1 MPEFAELETIDFPST
16 QALAVKLLH
25 AGFEAEKEGR
35 PKPDSLPP
43 DERFAAA
50 KADPSAYAWRLRLES
65 GGDEECFRDYLERF
79 VREIDTTGITS
90 LIIGD
95 CWNPGLANDRP
106 DEVRDLL
113 IERFAEFPALSA
125 LFFGEVIVTETRKIS
140 WVAQTDVSPLL
151 ATFPRLTEF
160 AVRGA
165 DHMVF
170 QGIQTFR
177 LAWNVPRHEGLR
189 RLTFQSHRL
198 DPVVVRSVLASELPA
213 LGHLELFLG
222 SADNDGARP
231 ADLAPV
237 LSGSVFPA
245 LKHLGLRNGQDTDEL
260 VTALADAPIT
270 RRLAALDLS
279 LGTLTDK
286 GARVLLDTPIFR
298 NLDRLDLHH
307 HYMSEE
313 MTERVRTQF
322 ADAGVEVNTN
332 DRQELDDWDDWSDPE
347 DSGVEDGWEP
357 DSYFPAITD

>member
-1 MPEFAELETIDFPST
+1 MPEFAGLETIDFLST
-16 QALAVKLLH
+16 EALAVKLLH

-50 KADPSAYAWRLRLES
+50 KADPSAFAWRLRLES
-65 GGDEECFRDYLERF
+65 GGNEERFRDYLERF
-79 VREIDTTGITS
+79 INEIDTTVITA

-113 IERFAEFPALSA
+113 IERSAEFPALSA
-125 LFFGEVIVTETRKIS
+125 LFFGEVIATETSKIS
-140 WVAQTDVSPLL
+140 WVAQSDVSPLL
-151 ATFPRLTEF
+151 ATFPRLSEF

-165 DHMVF
+165 DHMAF
-170 QGIQTFR
+170 QGIGAFR

-189 RLTFQSHRL
+189 RLTLQSHRL

-213 LGHLELFLG
+213 LEHLELFLG

-231 ADLAPV
+231 ADLAPL
-237 LSGSVFPA
+237 LSGSAFPA
-245 LKHLGLRNGQDTDEL
+245 LKNLGLRNGQDTDEL
-260 VTALADAPIT
+260 VAALADAPIT

-298 NLDRLDLHH
+298 ALDRLDLHH

-322 ADAGVEVNTN
+322 TDAGVDVNTN
-332 DRQELDDWDDWSDPE
+332 DRQELDEWDDPGDPE
-347 DSGVEDGWEP
+347 DLGVEDDWEP
-357 DSYFPAITD
+357 DSYLPAIID